1 MSKKVNLVKVNYR
14 NCVFFMD
21 PEKGGKF
28 EKDFIIVSSI
38 LDKGVENLTNIDRFT
53 LLNVYKTSYHDSGK
67 IEGVTSLDSTASN
80 CEFCKAI
87 RQANK
92 DNDLCI
98 CNGCYDLQ
106 QESYRL
112 NVLNR
117 HSLNMLIMSTVE
129 FTVDELKML
138 TVTPI
143 VRINSSGDTPNTT
156 YARNMIK
163 LCYAFPFAKV
173 GYWAKNIGPVIKAC
187 DELGKPENL
196 TLIQSS
202 CLIGRPA
209 TKARYFDFVF
219 TVYPD
224 KTTTEKAIAE
234 GASSCNGKK
243 CKDCGYKC
251 YFTSHDGNGNIAEV
265 LRGASKEKIEA
276 IKALLEKEA

>member
-1 MSKKVNLVKVNYR
+1 MAKKTEIVKINYR
-14 NCVFFMD
+14 GLNFFID
-21 PEKGGKF
+21 NDKI
-28 EKDFIIVSSI
+28 EKDLAVVMSI
-38 LDKGVENLTNIDRFT
+38 LDKGAENLTAVDRFT
-53 LLNVYKTSYHDSGK
+53 LLNVYKTSYHESGK

-112 NVLNR
+112 GCMSR
-117 HSLNMLIMSTVE
+117 HTLNMLIMMTIE

-143 VRINSSGDTPNTT
+143 IRINSSGDTPNEI

-163 LCYAFPFAKV
+163 LAYAFPFAKV
-173 GYWAKNIGPVIKAC
+173 GYWTKNTSPIIKAC
-187 DELGKPENL
+187 DSLGKPSNL

-202 CLIGRPA
+202 CMIGKPA
-209 TKARYFDFVF
+209 TKVKYFDYVF

-224 KTTTEKAIAE
+224 KETTEKAIAA

-251 YFTSHDGNGNIAEV
+251 YFANHDGNGNIAEV
-265 LRGASKEKIEA
+265 LRGVSKAKVNA
-276 IKALLEKEA
+276 IKALLEKE

>member
-1 MSKKVNLVKVNYR
+1 MAKKTEIVKINYR
-14 NCVFFMD
+14 GLNFVID
-21 PEKGGKF
+21 NDKI
-28 EKDFIIVSSI
+28 EKDLAIVMSI
-38 LDKGVENLTNIDRFT
+38 LDKGSENLTSVDRFT
-53 LLNVYKTSYHDSGK
+53 LLNVYKTSYHTDGK

-87 RQANK
+87 RKANE
-92 DNDLCI
+92 NNMLCI

-112 NVLNR
+112 STLSR
-117 HSLNMLIMSTVE
+117 HTLNMLIMMTIE

-143 VRINSSGDTPNTT
+143 IRINSSGDTPNET

-163 LCYAFPFAKV
+163 IAYAFPFARV
-173 GYWAKNIGPVIKAC
+173 GYWAKNTSPIVKAC
-187 DELGKPENL
+187 DSLGKPENL

-202 CLIGRPA
+202 CMIGKPA
-209 TKARYFDFVF
+209 TKVKYFDYVF

-224 KTTTEKAIAE
+224 KETTEKAIVA

-243 CKDCGYKC
+243 CKDCKYKC
-251 YFTSHDGNGNIAEV
+251 YFANHESENIAEV
-265 LRGASKEKIEA
+265 LRGVNKNKVNA